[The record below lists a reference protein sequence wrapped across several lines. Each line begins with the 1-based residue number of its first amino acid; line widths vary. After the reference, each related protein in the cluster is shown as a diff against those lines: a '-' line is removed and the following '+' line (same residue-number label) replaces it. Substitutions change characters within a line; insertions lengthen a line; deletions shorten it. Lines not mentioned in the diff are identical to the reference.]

1 MSVLCVVQARV
12 SSSRLPR
19 KILADV
25 GGVPMLAKIAARV
38 QRARSVSSVVVAT
51 TTDASDDAV
60 VALGASIDVAVVRGA
75 ELDVLSRYTA
85 AAAAFPDADHI
96 VRVTADCPFIDPG
109 VIDDV
114 VHLCLDE
121 DLGYGTNQPANRRL
135 QTFPHGLAVECFTRD
150 VLVRTSL
157 EASRRFE
164 REHVTPAMYADP
176 AVRVGHIAAE
186 RDYTAHRWTV
196 DTPEDL
202 AVVRALHASLGRPEP
217 YGWRDI
223 LEVAERNPDLELA
236 NTGVHQKSVHEVDER
251 WSQE

>member
-1 MSVLCVVQARV
+1 MSVLCVVQARM
-12 SSSRLPR
+12 SSSRLPG
-19 KILADV
+19 KILAEV
-25 GGVPMLAKIAARV
+25 GGTPMLAKVVA
-38 QRARSVSSVVVAT
+38 RARRALTVSSVVVAT
-51 TTDASDDAV
+51 TTNESDDAV
-60 VALGASIDVAVVRGA
+60 EDLGASIDVAVVRGS
-75 ELDVLSRYTA
+75 ELDVLSRYA
-85 AAAAFPDADHI
+85 ATAAAFPEAEHI

-114 VHLCLDE
+114 VRLCLDE
-121 DLGYGTNQPANRRL
+121 DLGYGTNQPTNLVL

-150 VLVRTSL
+150 VLERTSQ
-157 EASRRFE
+157 EASQRLE

-176 AVRVGHIAAE
+176 TVRVGHIAVE

-202 AVVRALHASLGRPEP
+202 AVVRALHDALGHSEP

-236 NTGVHQKSVHEVDER
+236 NRGVHQKSVHEVDVR